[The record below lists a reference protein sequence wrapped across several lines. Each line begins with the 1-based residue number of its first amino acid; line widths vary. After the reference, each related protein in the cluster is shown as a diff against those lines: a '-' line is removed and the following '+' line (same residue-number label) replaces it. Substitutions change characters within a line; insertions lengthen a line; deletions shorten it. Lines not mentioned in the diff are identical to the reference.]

1 MATYI
6 VLLGSPGAGKGTQA
20 DILIEQTG
28 LVHISSGD
36 LFREHIKNKTDL
48 GQLADSYMS
57 KGELVPDDL
66 TIAMIKER
74 ISKSD
79 CERGAILDGFPR
91 TLVQAEAMK
100 TTLDE
105 MGEKVEVVPYITA
118 PEEILIERLS
128 GRWTCRASG
137 HVFHNLYSPPAKKGV
152 CDIDGSELYQRD
164 DDTVETAKKR
174 LRVYTEKTL
183 PLINYY
189 RKQEKLVEIQGNQP
203 IEKVTKDLLAALS
216 IEA

>member
-28 LVHISSGD
+28 LEHISSGD
-36 LFREHIKNKTDL
+36 LFREHIRKKTEL
-48 GQLADSYMS
+48 GQLADSYMG
-57 KGELVPDDL
+57 KGELVPDDV
-66 TIAMIKER
+66 TIAMVTER
-74 ISKSD
+74 ISSPD
-79 CERGAILDGFPR
+79 CDRGAILDGFPR
-91 TLVQAEAMK
+91 TLVQAEAIRI
-100 TTLDE
+100 TLN
-105 MGEKVEVVPYITA
+105 EKGTDVTVVPYITA
-118 PEEILIERLS
+118 PEEILIARLS

-137 HVFHNLYSPPAKKGV
+137 HVYNNLYSPPAQKGI
-152 CDIDGSELYQRD
+152 CDICGSELYQRN

-174 LRVYTEKTL
+174 LQVYTEKTL

-189 RKQEKLVEIQGNQP
+189 RKQNKLVKIQGNQP
-203 IEKVTKDLLAALS
+203 IEKVTEDLLAALN

>member
-48 GQLADSYMS
+48 GQLANSYMS
-57 KGELVPDDL
+57 KGELVPDDV
-66 TIAMIKER
+66 TIAMVKER
-74 ISKSD
+74 ISEPD

-91 TLVQAEAMK
+91 TLVQAEAMRA
-100 TTLDE
+100 TLNK
-105 MGEKVEVVPYITA
+105 MGERVDVVPYITA
-118 PEEILIERLS
+118 PDEILIARLS

-137 HVFHNLYSPPAKKGV
+137 HVFHSLYSPPAKEGI

-174 LRVYTEKTL
+174 LRVYTENTL

-189 RKQEKLVEIQGNQP
+189 REREKLVEIQGNQP
-203 IEKVTKDLLAALS
+203 IEKVTKDLLAALN
-216 IEA
+216 IKA

>member
-36 LFREHIKNKTDL
+36 LFREHIKNKTEL
-48 GQLADSYMS
+48 GQLAYGYMS
-57 KGELVPDDL
+57 KGELVPDDV
-66 TIAMIKER
+66 TIAMVTER
-74 ISKSD
+74 ISNPD
-79 CERGAILDGFPR
+79 CEHGAILDGFPR
-91 TLVQAEAMK
+91 TLVQAEAIK
-100 TTLDE
+100 FALNE
-105 MGEKVEVVPYITA
+105 MGEDIGVVPYITA
-118 PEEILIERLS
+118 PDEILVARLS

-137 HVFHNLYSPPAKKGV
+137 HVFHSLYSPPAKEGV

-183 PLINYY
+183 PLINFY
-189 RKQEKLVEIQGNQP
+189 RKQNILMEIQGDQP
-203 IEKVTKDLLAALS
+203 IEKVTEDLLAALN
-216 IEA
+216 IKV